1 MEGDD
6 LVCNF
11 KKCRKRLTSVAYV
24 REVHNIIYVYVLAWN
39 DTQNYLNMYK
49 MWQMLASATHF
60 QFHFAVDIFGPE
72 RYIHSTIVH
81 AFNFIIEQCKPLYYS
96 VSIKILTW

>member
-1 MEGDD
+1 
-6 LVCNF
+6 
-11 KKCRKRLTSVAYV
+11 
-24 REVHNIIYVYVLAWN
+24 
-39 DTQNYLNMYK
+39 
-49 MWQMLASATHF
+49 MLASDTHF

-96 VSIKILTW
+96 VSIKILT